1 MTTAK
6 VSIAFTYNDAKKTV
20 SFFPPINR
28 AELLDA
34 LRSAFGDANI
44 GALDIN
50 GEAFIINDKLITD
63 VLLKNASATHKVFSA
78 GAPRSL
84 RSFAHR

>member
-1 MTTAK
+1 MAAKK
-6 VSIAFTYNDAKKTV
+6 VSIVFTYNDVKKTV

-34 LRSAFGDANI
+34 LRSSFGDNNI

-63 VLLKNASATHKVFSA
+63 VLLKDSSVTYKVFSA
-78 GAPRSL
+78 GTLPEFGSY
-84 RSFAHR
+84 